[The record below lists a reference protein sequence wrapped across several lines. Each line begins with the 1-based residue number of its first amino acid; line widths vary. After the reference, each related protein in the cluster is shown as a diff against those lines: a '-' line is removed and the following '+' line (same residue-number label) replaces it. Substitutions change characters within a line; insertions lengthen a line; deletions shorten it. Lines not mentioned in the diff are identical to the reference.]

1 MIKVCKRDF
10 KMTSR
15 FPASFIALVAVVL
28 TPIAGQTVSPTKTAS
43 PKAWNP
49 PRTADGHPDLQGTWT
64 NATLTPLERP
74 AEFAQKPNLTDAE
87 AAAYEKKK
95 IAAANTD
102 RRDGGAEADVERA
115 YNEAFYDRGSHLER
129 VDGYK
134 RTSLVVDPPDGRI
147 PPFTPEAQKRIERER
162 LEARLH
168 PANGPEDRSPQERC
182 IFSARAGPPMLSFM
196 YNNNYQIVQTPAYV
210 MIFVEEIHDIRIIPL
225 DGRPHLPSN
234 VRQWVG
240 VSSGRWEGDT
250 LVVDTTNF
258 TSKTRFRGS
267 GENLHV
273 VERFTRVSPD
283 TILYKFT
290 IDDPATFTRPWT
302 AESTFVATSDKLY
315 EYACHEGNYAM
326 VDILRGARLEEKAAE
341 DPAKKGS
348 PR

>member
-1 MIKVCKRDF
+1 
-10 KMTSR
+10 MTSQ
-15 FPASFIALVAVVL
+15 FSASLIALVATSL
-28 TPIAGQTVSPTKTAS
+28 APMEGQTVSPKKAAS
-43 PKAWNP
+43 SKVWSP
-49 PRTADGHPDLQGTWT
+49 PRAPDGHPDLQGTWT

-74 AEFAQKPNLTDAE
+74 AEFAQKPTLTDAE
-87 AAAYEKKK
+87 AAAYEKKR
-95 IAAANTD
+95 IEAANTD

-134 RTSLVVDPPDGRI
+134 RTSLIVDPPDGRI
-147 PPFTPEAQKRIERER
+147 PPLTPEARKRIERER
-162 LEARLH
+162 SEARLH
-168 PANGPEDRSPQERC
+168 PADGPEDRSPQERC

-196 YNNNYQIVQTPAYV
+196 YNNNYQIVQTSAYV

-225 DGRPHLPSN
+225 DGRPHLPSTI
-234 VRQWVG
+234 RQWVG
-240 VSSGRWEGDT
+240 ASNGHWEGDT
-250 LVVDTTNF
+250 LVVETTNF
-258 TSKTRFRGS
+258 TNKTKFRVS

-273 VERFTRVSPD
+273 IERFTRVSPD

-290 IDDPATFTRPWT
+290 IDDPSTFTKAWT

-326 VDILRGARLEEKAAE
+326 VDILQGARLEEKAAE
-341 DPAKKGS
+341 DRAKKGS